1 MQPDDLIRIA
11 RYALQQDSRRPSQAV
26 LRRAL
31 STTYYALFH
40 ALARTGADLLVGET
54 KNSRSNHAWRQVY
67 RALEHGKAKKD
78 CRNKKITKRFP
89 SGIRNFCDAFV
100 LMQELRQ
107 KADYDPYTEFGNP
120 LTKFLVEDNIDRAER
135 VIKDFNAASKKDRRA
150 FSTYVLF
157 KTYPS

>member
-1 MQPDDLIRIA
+1 MLCGKIAEGHPKLFCAAHLVQPIMLCFTRWQEPGRIC
-11 RYALQQDSRRPSQAV
+11 
-26 LRRAL
+26 
-31 STTYYALFH
+31 
-40 ALARTGADLLVGET
+40 LVGET
-54 KNSRSNHAWRQVY
+54 KNSRSKHAWRQVY

-120 LTKFLVEDNIDRAER
+120 LTKFFVEDNIDRAER
-135 VIKDFNAASKKDRRA
+135 VIKDFNSASKKDRRA

>member
-1 MQPDDLIRIA
+1 
-11 RYALQQDSRRPSQAV
+11 
-26 LRRAL
+26 
-31 STTYYALFH
+31 
-40 ALARTGADLLVGET
+40 
-54 KNSRSNHAWRQVY
+54 
-67 RALEHGKAKKD
+67 
-78 CRNKKITKRFP
+78 
-89 SGIRNFCDAFV
+89 
-100 LMQELRQ
+100 MQELRQ